1 MSPGRALDVP
11 TRPWP
16 SARADLP
23 TRVGRPGI
31 IRCVIATVRRAR
43 KLDGAI
49 RVPGDKSISHR
60 ALILGSIAS
69 GRSRLG
75 GLSPGADVESTRR
88 CVQGLGAEFDGVRLD
103 GCGMRGLHK
112 AAVPLD
118 CGNSGTTMRLLG
130 GLLAA
135 QEFESELV
143 GDESLSRRPMD
154 RVVGPLREM
163 GARASWPPLRVGGQ
177 TPLHG
182 FDHTMAM
189 PSAQVKS
196 AILLAALF
204 ASGPTS
210 VVEPVK
216 TRDHTEL
223 MLKAMGAAVEVDGLR
238 VQVVPASRLE
248 PLDFDVP
255 GDLSAA
261 AFWLV
266 AAGLMPGSRVRLEG
280 VGVNPTRTAFIDLLL
295 ATGFEVKFSRPRFV
309 GGEPIADLE
318 VTSAAALRPIQIDG
332 DRAAEMIDEL
342 PVLAVAATQI
352 QGQTVISGA
361 ADLRVKE
368 SNRIEAMEEG
378 LVAMGAD
385 VVAVEDGWVI
395 NGPRYLEGA
404 RVSSHGDHRVAMAL
418 AVAGLI
424 ADGKTEIDG
433 AECVDISYPNFFDH
447 LEYLC

>member
-1 MSPGRALDVP
+1 
-11 TRPWP
+11 
-16 SARADLP
+16 
-23 TRVGRPGI
+23 
-31 IRCVIATVRRAR
+31 VIATVRRAR

-75 GLSPGADVESTRR
+75 GLSPGADVQSTVR
-88 CVQGLGAEFDGVRLD
+88 CVRELGAKLDGVKLD
-103 GCGMRGLHK
+103 GCGMRGLHQ
-112 AAVPLD
+112 AGGPLD
-118 CGNSGTTMRLLG
+118 CGNSGTTMRLLA
-130 GLLAA
+130 GLLAG
-135 QEFESELV
+135 QEFESELA

-154 RVVGPLREM
+154 RVVTPLREM

-177 TPLHG
+177 VPLHG
-182 FDHTMAM
+182 FDHTMTT

-196 AILLAALF
+196 AILLASLF
-204 ASGPTS
+204 GESATS
-210 VVEPVK
+210 VVERVK

-223 MLKAMGAAVEVDGLR
+223 MLKAMGAAVAVDGLR
-238 VQVVPASRLE
+238 VQVEPASRLE
-248 PLDFDVP
+248 PLDLDIP
-255 GDLSAA
+255 GDISAA

-266 AAGLMPGSRVRLEG
+266 AAGLIPGSRVLLEG

-295 ATGFEVKFSRPRFV
+295 GGGFQVKFSRPRFAS
-309 GGEPIADLE
+309 GEPVADLE
-318 VTSAAALRPIQIDG
+318 VSAAAELRSIQVKG
-332 DRAAEMIDEL
+332 DMAAEMIDEL

-352 QGQTVISGA
+352 PGRTVISGA
-361 ADLRVKE
+361 TELRVKE

-385 VVAVEDGWVI
+385 VTAVEDGWVI

-404 RVSSHGDHRVAMAL
+404 KVSSHGDHRVAMAL

-433 AECVDISYPNFFDH
+433 AECVEISYPNFFDH

>member
-1 MSPGRALDVP
+1 
-11 TRPWP
+11 
-16 SARADLP
+16 
-23 TRVGRPGI
+23 
-31 IRCVIATVRRAR
+31 VIATVRRAR

-69 GRSRLG
+69 GRSRLS
-75 GLSPGADVESTRR
+75 GLSPGADVQSTRR
-88 CVQGLGAEFDGVRLD
+88 CMQELGAELDGVMLD
-103 GCGMRGLHK
+103 GRGLHGLHK
-112 AAVPLD
+112 AQRPLD
-118 CGNSGTTMRLLG
+118 CGNSGTTMRLLA

-135 QEFESELV
+135 QEFETELV

-154 RVVGPLREM
+154 RVAEPLRKM
-163 GARASWPPLRVGGQ
+163 GARAGWPPLRVGGQ

-182 FDHTMAM
+182 FDHTMTK

-196 AILLAALF
+196 AILIAGLF
-204 ASGPTS
+204 AESATS

-223 MLKAMGAAVEVDGLR
+223 MLEAMGAAVEVVGLR
-238 VQVVPASRLE
+238 IQVDPATRLE
-248 PLDFDVP
+248 PLDLDIP

-266 AAGLMPGSRVRLEG
+266 AAGLMPGSRVVLEG

-295 ATGFEVKFSRPRFV
+295 SIGFKVKFSRPRV
-309 GGEPIADLE
+309 VSGEPVADLA
-318 VTSAAALRPIQIDG
+318 VTSGAALRPIQIDG

-352 QGQTVISGA
+352 PGQTVISGA
-361 ADLRVKE
+361 AELRVKE

-385 VVAVEDGWVI
+385 VIAADDGWVI

-418 AVAGLI
+418 AVAGLM
-424 ADGKTEIDG
+424 ADGKTDIDG
-433 AECVDISYPNFFDH
+433 AECVEISYPNFFDH

>member
-1 MSPGRALDVP
+1 M
-11 TRPWP
+11 
-16 SARADLP
+16 
-23 TRVGRPGI
+23 
-31 IRCVIATVRRAR
+31 IATVRRAR
-43 KLDGAI
+43 KLDGEI

-69 GRSRLG
+69 GRSRLR
-75 GLSPGADVESTRR
+75 GLSPGADVQSTTR
-88 CVQGLGAEFDGVRLD
+88 CVQELGAQVDGAMLD
-103 GCGMRGLHK
+103 GCGLHGLR
-112 AAVPLD
+112 AASGPLD
-118 CGNSGTTMRLLG
+118 CGNSGTTMRLLA

-135 QEFESELV
+135 QEFESELI

-154 RVVGPLREM
+154 RVVAPLLEM

-182 FDHTMAM
+182 VSHTMVK

-196 AILLAALF
+196 ALLLAGLF
-204 ASGPTS
+204 AGGATS
-210 VVEPVK
+210 VIEPVK

-223 MLKAMGAAVEVDGLR
+223 MLQAMGADVEVEGIR
-238 VQVVPASRLE
+238 VQVEPPSRLE
-248 PLDFDVP
+248 PLDIDVP

-266 AAGLMPGSRVRLEG
+266 AAGLVPGSRVVLEG

-295 ATGFEVKFSRPRFV
+295 GCGFQVKFNRPRFA
-309 GGEPIADLE
+309 GGEPVADLE
-318 VTSAAALRPIQIDG
+318 VTSAAALRSMEVSG
-332 DRAAEMIDEL
+332 DKAAEMIDEL

-352 QGQTVISGA
+352 AGRTVISGA
-361 ADLRVKE
+361 AELRVKE

-385 VVAVEDGWVI
+385 VTGVEDGWVI

-404 RVSSHGDHRVAMAL
+404 KVSAHGDHRVAMAL

-424 ADGKTEIDG
+424 ADGRTEIDG
-433 AECVDISYPNFFDH
+433 AECVEISYPEFFDH